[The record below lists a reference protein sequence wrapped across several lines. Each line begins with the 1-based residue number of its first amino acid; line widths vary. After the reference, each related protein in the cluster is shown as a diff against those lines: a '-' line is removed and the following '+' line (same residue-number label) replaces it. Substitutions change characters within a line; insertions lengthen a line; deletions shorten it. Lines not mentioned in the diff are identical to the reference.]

1 MPDKHPS
8 DVATQQLTEELCKT
22 FIRKFE
28 KRKVYWS
35 LKDNIWSA
43 DFTVNKKCNKS
54 FYLLLWVID
63 FFCKYVWA
71 VSLKNKRNI
80 IITIAFQKI

>member
-28 KRKVYWS
+28 KRKVY
-35 LKDNIWSA
+35 
-43 DFTVNKKCNKS
+43 
-54 FYLLLWVID
+54 
-63 FFCKYVWA
+63 
-71 VSLKNKRNI
+71 
-80 IITIAFQKI
+80 